1 MSKISH
7 FTTIKT
13 KITDKECLIEALQNL
28 NYVVKENVP
37 IRGYSGRKRHGDV
50 VVKTGQSYDVG
61 FIKNTDSFSLVA
73 DWYGATRAVQRSQ
86 QDFLQVVQK
95 EYATQKVVNAVT
107 QKGYRIQSRRTTKT
121 GEIKLVVVNRGWSR

>member
-13 KITDKECLIEALQNL
+13 KITDKECLIEALQKL
-28 NYVVKENVP
+28 NYIVKENIP
-37 IRGYSGRKRHGDV
+37 IRGYSGIKRHGDV
-50 VVKTGQSYDVG
+50 VVQTGTSYDVG
-61 FIKNTDSFSLVA
+61 FIKKPDGFSLVA

-95 EYATQKVVNAVT
+95 EYATQKVVKAIT
-107 QKGYRIQSRRTTKT
+107 QKGYRIQSRRTTET

>member
-1 MSKISH
+1 MKISH

-37 IRGYSGRKRHGDV
+37 IRGYSGRKRQGDV

-61 FIKNTDSFSLVA
+61 FIKNSEGFSLVA

-95 EYATQKVVNAVT
+95 EYATQKVVKAVT
-107 QKGYRIQSRRTTKT
+107 QKGYRVQSRRITKT